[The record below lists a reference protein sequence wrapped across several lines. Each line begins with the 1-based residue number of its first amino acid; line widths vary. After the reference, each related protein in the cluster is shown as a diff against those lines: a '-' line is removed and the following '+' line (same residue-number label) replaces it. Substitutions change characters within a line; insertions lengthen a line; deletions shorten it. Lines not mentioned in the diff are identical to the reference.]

1 MTETDNFPDNRSEAA
16 IPKVE
21 KVTMGQYQP
30 LPPQEAIAVKD
41 TSKTGECRLV
51 VEPSPTCKQ
60 QIRCQPNTQQPP
72 QSSISKR
79 HHLAKT
85 VVSPA
90 RQSAAARHST
100 GVNLHNR
107 TSQAP
112 SYPLDKQHM
121 HFTQYQNRQP
131 HQQPNQSSSHRP
143 LSRKQQQRS
152 TSQTILLCPT
162 PPSQR
167 RCSTQQPQ
175 RACIDWSSSRRQP
188 ASNKYGVS
196 QTRNSPLKAASPKGI
211 T

>member
-1 MTETDNFPDNRSEAA
+1 M
-16 IPKVE
+16 
-21 KVTMGQYQP
+21 
-30 LPPQEAIAVKD
+30 
-41 TSKTGECRLV
+41 C
-51 VEPSPTCKQ
+51 PSPHSQ
-60 QIRCQPNTQQPP
+60 NTQQPP

-79 HHLAKT
+79 HHRAIT

-100 GVNLHNR
+100 GVILHNR

-143 LSRKQQQRS
+143 LSHEQQQRS

-167 RCSTQQPQ
+167 RCSTQQPP
-175 RACIDWSSSRRQP
+175 RACFDMYVSRRQ
-188 ASNKYGVS
+188 AAHNKHRVS
-196 QTRNSPLKAASPKGI
+196 RSMVPPPLSKHATAPSKQLLQKASPGHEHCIPSMTQRRCSTPHRSAPAKSHVTSPI
-211 T
+211 ISA

>member
-30 LPPQEAIAVKD
+30 LPPTA
-41 TSKTGECRLV
+41 TGVYRLV

-79 HHLAKT
+79 HHLTIT

-90 RQSAAARHST
+90 RHSAAARHST
-100 GVNLHNR
+100 GVILHNR

-131 HQQPNQSSSHRP
+131 HQQPDQSRSHRP
-143 LSRKQQQRS
+143 LSHKQQQRS
-152 TSQTILLCPT
+152 TSQTILHSPT

-175 RACIDWSSSRRQP
+175 R
-188 ASNKYGVS
+188 VS
-196 QTRNSPLKAASPKGI
+196 FD
-211 T
+211 